1 MVVNKRSENMY
12 ATQDGRKKRRD
23 NTCESWREGASRI
36 GERAAQFRSQG
47 TPPPPQAASPLLP
60 AAAAASVSHRTGG
73 VGASKWKRGS
83 RRGPVEQP
91 TNIDH
96 QLVVGGKKE

>member
-1 MVVNKRSENMY
+1 MY

-47 TPPPPQAASPLLP
+47 TPTPPPQAASTLLP

-73 VGASKWKRGS
+73 GVGASK
-83 RRGPVEQP
+83 
-91 TNIDH
+91 
-96 QLVVGGKKE
+96 